1 MLQRLQ
7 KEQIDGAVHVN
18 TTQMSTPLPRGDGL
32 IWKSI
37 PELTV
42 SVIRK
47 VLSQNLTINSIGN

>member
-7 KEQIDGAVHVN
+7 KEQIDGTVNVN

-37 PELTV
+37 PELNV
-42 SVIRK
+42 N
-47 VLSQNLTINSIGN
+47 NLVYELFYNI